1 MRSKIQSFLQPL
13 KFRLFGKP
21 DPKEYS
27 ATLGIGSVVPCQIE
41 AYFLTLNK
49 YVDFGDKVLDVG
61 CGLGYGLNILSI
73 KAEEVFGVDIDP
85 GAINYCENTILGRNP
100 KLKYLSIFD
109 GYHLDFNDNYF
120 DVVTIV
126 DVLEHVEIFEGFL
139 KELLRVTKK
148 GIFISTPNRRPEYTN
163 SDGTPKNYWHLR
175 EWNYEELNS
184 ILIKLGKVDWN
195 FLNGPF
201 SGPFL
206 ISTSIEES
214 SLTLSPFLLKLIK

>member
-1 MRSKIQSFLQPL
+1 M
-13 KFRLFGKP
+13 
-21 DPKEYS
+21 
-27 ATLGIGSVVPCQIE
+27 
-41 AYFLTLNK
+41 
-49 YVDFGDKVLDVG
+49 DFGDEVLDVG
-61 CGLGYGLNILSI
+61 CGLGYGLNLLSI

-184 ILIKLGKVDWN
+184 IINKYGELEWN

-201 SGPFL
+201 SGPFE
-206 ISTSIEES
+206 TSS
-214 SLTLSPFLLKLIK
+214 SILDNTLTLSPFIRKKN